1 MFTLVWK
8 KINIYLL
15 NRLKKREK
23 FDRINILNIRKGI
36 KMEKEKIKGIIEAI
50 LFSAGRVVKV
60 RELMSL
66 LELNSD
72 EIIGAIAEL
81 EQEYSS
87 LDRGL
92 EIVRVEDGYQLA
104 SKKEYHEY
112 IYPMISK
119 AAKPT
124 LSQASLEVLSI
135 IAYNSRATKTDVD
148 TIRGVDSSASIYRLL
163 EYNLIE
169 QAGKADLP
177 GKPMTYKVTDEFLKM
192 FGLKSIK
199 DLPELPKYKLDSNR
213 QIVIDELEEDN
224 SDKKAVIDETKE
236 NNLINIDLRNK
247 TEAPVPQEG
256 KDDNT

>member
-1 MFTLVWK
+1 
-8 KINIYLL
+8 
-15 NRLKKREK
+15 
-23 FDRINILNIRKGI
+23 
-36 KMEKEKIKGIIEAI
+36 MEKEKLKGVIEAI
-50 LFSAGRVVKV
+50 LFASGRVVKI

-66 LELNSD
+66 LEVNSD
-72 EIIGAIAEL
+72 EIISSIAEL
-81 EQEYSS
+81 EQEYS
-87 LDRGL
+87 LVGRGL

-119 AAKPT
+119 GAKPT

-135 IAYNSRATKTDVD
+135 IAYNSRATKVDVD

-177 GKPMTYKVTDEFLKM
+177 GKPMTYRVKDEFLKM

-213 QIVIDELEEDN
+213 QIVIDELEKEEN
-224 SDKKAVIDETKE
+224 IDENTDKSKE
-236 NNLINIDLRNK
+236 NNYKVNENNNSKKDE
-247 TEAPVPQEG
+247 EAPEPQEG
-256 KDDNT
+256 NDTE